1 MIRRAIREEEKLRI
15 AYEDSAARRS
25 ERTVKPLAILYYIEV
40 VVLTAWCEMRQGFR
54 HFRADRILECRA
66 TGERFSGEGEMLRRR
81 WRAEHE
87 LP

>member
-1 MIRRAIREEEKLRI
+1 
-15 AYEDSAARRS
+15 
-25 ERTVKPLAILYYIEV
+25 
-40 VVLTAWCEMRQGFR
+40 MRQGFR

-66 TGERFSGEGEMLRRR
+66 TGERFSGEGEELRRR